1 MKPSPQQLN
10 WAVGELGML
19 RYFPSD
25 AGARAGIMGVLARMV
40 ETVEGLQW
48 LVRTM
53 VDEVGE
59 WQGPKE
65 LRGVYC
71 TRFRPADGIESW
83 CAQGKF
89 SPEAIE
95 GRAALESAG
104 YRSLPTPNL
113 RLLVQPESEEPVG
126 MKASDV
132 QWK

>member
-1 MKPSPQQLN
+1 
-10 WAVGELGML
+10 ML

-71 TRFRPADGIESW
+71 TRFRPADGIEAW

-89 SPEAIE
+89 SAEAIE

-104 YRSLPTPNL
+104 YRSLPPPNL
-113 RLLVQPESEEPVG
+113 RLLVQSDDEETIG